1 MQGDDMDTQERL
13 KLKKRYEVLPDAAL
27 LEMIAEGKDAYS
39 PGAFELLLEE
49 QEKRGIAQGQLVE
62 PSVSSRAG
70 GEEALEEKAPS
81 QQYVALA
88 VIAEYKDYEYADSLL
103 RKADFLYSFE
113 KLSLTGADLPV
124 SLIVEERAV
133 KKAVAMLKGF
143 KPSGG
148 MVFW

>member
-1 MQGDDMDTQERL
+1 MDTQERL
-13 KLKKRYEVLPDAAL
+13 KLKKRYEELPDAAL
-27 LEMIAEGKDAYS
+27 LDMIAEGQGAYS

-49 QEKRGIAQGQLVE
+49 KEKRGIAEGQLVE
-62 PSVSSRAG
+62 PPAPSQG
-70 GEEALEEKAPS
+70 GEDEGSFEKSPS

-88 VIAEYKDYEYADSLL
+88 VIVEYKDYEYVDALL

-113 KLSLTGADLPV
+113 KLSLTGADFPV
-124 SLIVEERAV
+124 SLIVEEQAV
-133 KKAVAMLKGF
+133 KKALKLLEGF